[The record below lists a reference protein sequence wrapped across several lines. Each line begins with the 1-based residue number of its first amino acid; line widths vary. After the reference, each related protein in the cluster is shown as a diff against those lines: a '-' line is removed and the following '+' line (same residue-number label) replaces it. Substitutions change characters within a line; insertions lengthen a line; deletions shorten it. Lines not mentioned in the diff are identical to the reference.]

1 MMKGFG
7 NMGDMMKQMQRQAVK
22 MQKKAEEIQ
31 NDLKERVVEASSGGG
46 MVTVHANGKQEI
58 LSIKIDPEVVVPED
72 VQMLED
78 LVLAAVSQA
87 LKKSQEIYQEEM
99 SKLTGGLNVPGLS
112 NLFQ

>member
-1 MMKGFG
+1 
-7 NMGDMMKQMQRQAVK
+7 MMKQMQKQAVK

-31 NDLKERVVEASSGGG
+31 EDLKERVVEASSGGG
-46 MVTVHANGKQEI
+46 MVTVHANGKQEL
-58 LSIKIDPEVVVPED
+58 LSIKIDPEVVDRDD

-87 LKKSQEIYQEEM
+87 MKKSQEMYQEEM
-99 SKLTGGLNVPGLS
+99 GKLTGGLNVPGLS